1 MDITIEVKHI
11 NTHTHTGD
19 FMPFPTFHLHTA
31 YYRHGSEVCAWRARL
46 LSLLQLEFVLC
57 FSPCNR
63 PDEWAA
69 FGIRIGL
76 ASHGFTRFT
85 GFSEGSSALRR
96 GQAIRVDLT
105 AASGSPRRRHWA
117 GGDRRRSSAADGLV
131 LGLRWVGID
140 TSLQDLASRAIPTYV
155 QIVKPSEGS
164 RLSELPAMLLKIQ
177 EC

>member
-1 MDITIEVKHI
+1 M
-11 NTHTHTGD
+11 
-19 FMPFPTFHLHTA
+19 
-31 YYRHGSEVCAWRARL
+31 
-46 LSLLQLEFVLC
+46 
-57 FSPCNR
+57 
-63 PDEWAA
+63 
-69 FGIRIGL
+69 
-76 ASHGFTRFT
+76 
-85 GFSEGSSALRR
+85 
-96 GQAIRVDLT
+96 DLT